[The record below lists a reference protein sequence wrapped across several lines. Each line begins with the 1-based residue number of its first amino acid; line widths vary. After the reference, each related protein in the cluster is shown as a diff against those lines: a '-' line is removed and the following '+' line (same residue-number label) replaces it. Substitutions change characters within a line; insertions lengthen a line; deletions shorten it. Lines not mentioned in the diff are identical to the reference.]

1 MKKPWSL
8 STTIRNPERILP
20 FLRVLEEMEGE
31 NFDVEGQV
39 KFQTLLIKNRLY
51 HPRNLPERLDH
62 YYEIEENTMSFDQ
75 ATEIFNFMK
84 TQSRALRDD
93 PGLRGRT
100 SVSPLTQKGLAIAKE
115 SRGPVIITD
124 LGKEFL
130 DKEDIGSTF
139 FYYFIKWQLPNPLD
153 GYSSD
158 DGYDIKPFLATLSL
172 IKKVN
177 EKMTS
182 LNKKAK
188 GLSKQEFS
196 LFVPTLICVS
206 DVNSSVD
213 KIIELRNQQYGKS
226 RIEKNRIFSD
236 FRKNFLKDWLGTEDN
251 EEIERNI
258 HNLKDYGDTIL
269 RNFRLTRY
277 LYIRGN
283 GYYVDLEPRRLI
295 EIEEM
300 LSTLTLESKDFE
312 SEDDYIDYL
321 GDNSLP
327 ELPWNNITDL
337 KRIAEAL
344 LVEINELEESLS
356 IVHKES
362 PEYHTSEEAQ
372 SAINSLREYR
382 HELQGEIIHKQS
394 QQLENIKQYI
404 EGLKNIYQQEN
415 KSLML
420 EKYSALGLYS
430 LNDADKIKPNYSV
443 GDDNQPIF
451 TAPAGK
457 PDIECFYESF
467 NAICEVTML
476 RGRDQWYN
484 EGQPVMR
491 HLRDFEERNQSKPA
505 YCIFIAPS
513 VHRDT
518 INTFWN
524 SIKYGFEDE
533 RTQKIVPL
541 SINDFLNIL
550 DTLVIYK
557 GQGRTFT
564 HEMLE
569 SLYDRI
575 LEETSIISSSQEWYS
590 KIPEFINNW
599 KEEILR

>member
-1 MKKPWSL
+1 VKKPWSL

-443 GDDNQPIF
+443 GDDNQPTF

-557 GQGRTFT
+557 GQD
-564 HEMLE
+564 EL
-569 SLYDRI
+569 
-575 LEETSIISSSQEWYS
+575 
-590 KIPEFINNW
+590 
-599 KEEILR
+599 LRMKC

>member
-1 MKKPWSL
+1 
-8 STTIRNPERILP
+8 
-20 FLRVLEEMEGE
+20 
-31 NFDVEGQV
+31 
-39 KFQTLLIKNRLY
+39 
-51 HPRNLPERLDH
+51 
-62 YYEIEENTMSFDQ
+62 
-75 ATEIFNFMK
+75 
-84 TQSRALRDD
+84 
-93 PGLRGRT
+93 
-100 SVSPLTQKGLAIAKE
+100 
-115 SRGPVIITD
+115 
-124 LGKEFL
+124 
-130 DKEDIGSTF
+130 
-139 FYYFIKWQLPNPLD
+139 
-153 GYSSD
+153 
-158 DGYDIKPFLATLSL
+158 
-172 IKKVN
+172 
-177 EKMTS
+177 MTS

-443 GDDNQPIF
+443 GDDNQPTF

>member
-1 MKKPWSL
+1 VKKPWSL

-443 GDDNQPIF
+443 GDDNQPTF

>member
-1 MKKPWSL
+1 VKKPWSL

-124 LGKEFL
+124 LCKEFL

-443 GDDNQPIF
+443 GDDNQPTF

-564 HEMLE
+564 HEML
-569 SLYDRI
+569 
-575 LEETSIISSSQEWYS
+575 
-590 KIPEFINNW
+590 
-599 KEEILR
+599 

>member
-443 GDDNQPIF
+443 GDDNQPTF

-557 GQGRTFT
+557 GQD
-564 HEMLE
+564 EL
-569 SLYDRI
+569 
-575 LEETSIISSSQEWYS
+575 
-590 KIPEFINNW
+590 
-599 KEEILR
+599 LRMKC